1 MMSDKNTLGRCQVT
15 MASDFACSVVTIPP
29 CPSPPLLAGALHHF
43 DVSNIQ
49 FIFALSLRNSRDA
62 TKLTLVFAF
71 GLGGSRTGNDR
82 T

>member
-1 MMSDKNTLGRCQVT
+1 MMCDKNTLGRCRVT
-15 MASDFACSVVTIPP
+15 LASDFARGVVTIPP
-29 CPSPPLLAGALHHF
+29 CPSPPLPAGALHHF